1 MDFKRIQLLLIT
13 FFLVFDF
20 YLGHML
26 VTRIG
31 NISQASSIPAETSIE
46 EDLSARNI
54 QFTPFDYE
62 TGEIELVKTT
72 NTTIQQLDTSQI
84 TDQTIGYENNILQSQ
99 LNMPLDLGIQIN
111 DATMELSQQ
120 EEEHIYQNVLS
131 NPEIFAS
138 GNLYSQLM
146 YIPNERLII
155 ARMEHEGVDLADGTA
170 EIRLYLN
177 ENYQLTRYTQTF
189 QHQIKALP
197 TTVQYMSERTA
208 VEILDRRVETYIPND
223 SKLIYNQLVYYRSMN
238 LEDFSVY
245 SPAWEITYI
254 DSGGSIQTIM
264 VDASRGTVINSD
276 LILTAGR

>member
-54 QFTPFDYE
+54 QFSPLDHE

-72 NTTIQQLDTSQI
+72 NTYIQQLDTSQI

-99 LNMPLDLGIQIN
+99 LNTPLDLGIQIN
-111 DATMELSQQ
+111 DATMELSQP

-131 NPEIFAS
+131 NTEVFAS
-138 GNLYSQLM
+138 GDLYTQLM

-155 ARMEHEGVDLADGTA
+155 ARMDHEGFELADGTA
-170 EIRLYLN
+170 EIRLFLN

-197 TTVQYMSERTA
+197 TTIHYMSERTA

-223 SKLIYNQLVYYRSMN
+223 SKLIYNQLVYYQSMH

-245 SPAWEITYI
+245 SPAWEITYM

-264 VDASRGTVINSD
+264 VDASRGTVINRD
-276 LILTAGR
+276 LIMTAGR